1 MSMQRFSEMTE
12 QQFDQLIDNYIDR
25 AAQYEADVP
34 AEFFFALLAQRL
46 SQTVDETVTLLVDVE
61 NNDLTL
67 RPEQEFADVVVRGN
81 EIIVGN
87 HRFILQLATPPD
99 PLPVS
104 A

>member
-1 MSMQRFSEMTE
+1 MSMQRFAEMSE

-25 AAQYEADVP
+25 AAQDEADAP
-34 AEFFFALLAQRL
+34 AEFFFELLAQRL
-46 SQTVDETVTLLVDVE
+46 SQTADETVTLLVDVE

-67 RPEQEFADVVVRGN
+67 RAEQEFADVVICGN

-87 HRFILQLATPPD
+87 HRFVLQLAPP
-99 PLPVS
+99 PALLPVP